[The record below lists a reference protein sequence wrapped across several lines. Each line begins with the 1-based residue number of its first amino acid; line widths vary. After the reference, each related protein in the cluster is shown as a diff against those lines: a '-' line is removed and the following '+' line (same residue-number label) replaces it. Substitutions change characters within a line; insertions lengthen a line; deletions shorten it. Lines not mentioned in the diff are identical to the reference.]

1 MVVVDALVWSILF
14 VKFEN
19 FVVFADGGGPV
30 VDVVFV
36 KDNNG
41 IALATGDSSTDT
53 NTHKNKSKQEL
64 FSYG

>member
-1 MVVVDALVWSILF
+1 MGVVVVDALMWSILF

-41 IALATGDSSTDT
+41 IALATGDSSDGCL
-53 NTHKNKSKQEL
+53 HS
-64 FSYG
+64 